1 MASVKYSEDNYFKY
15 LEYKNEEQSDLFLF
29 LCQCGIEECLPEHS
43 FGPAVRNHYLIHF
56 ILKGKG
62 CYIVENKK
70 YNLTQ
75 NQGFLICPDTLTYYE
90 ADKTNPWTYI
100 WIGFN
105 GLKAK
110 SYLENADL
118 NRENLIFNYVKK
130 PNALKLYIDEILKL
144 KNINFEDELK
154 REGLLY
160 LFLAELVGN
169 TEYQKEKVEKQTDIY
184 IKKAIEYI
192 EHNYIEDIKITD
204 IANFIGVNR
213 SYLFT
218 VFKKS
223 LNISPQEFLLNYR
236 MEKAYVLLNNDKL
249 SISDIARSVGYRDPL
264 NFSKMFKKINGVS
277 PKAYREK
284 INMEL

>member
-1 MASVKYSEDNYFKY
+1 MAPVKYSEDNYFKY
-15 LEYKNEEQSDLFLF
+15 LEYKNEEQSDLF

-118 NRENLIFNYVKK
+118 NRENLIFNYAKK

-154 REGLLY
+154 RE
-160 LFLAELVGN
+160 
-169 TEYQKEKVEKQTDIY
+169 
-184 IKKAIEYI
+184 
-192 EHNYIEDIKITD
+192 
-204 IANFIGVNR
+204 
-213 SYLFT
+213 
-218 VFKKS
+218 
-223 LNISPQEFLLNYR
+223 
-236 MEKAYVLLNNDKL
+236 
-249 SISDIARSVGYRDPL
+249 
-264 NFSKMFKKINGVS
+264 
-277 PKAYREK
+277 
-284 INMEL
+284 

>member
-1 MASVKYSEDNYFKY
+1 M
-15 LEYKNEEQSDLFLF
+15 F

-169 TEYQKEKVEKQTDIY
+169 TEYQKEKVEKQIDIY

-192 EHNYIEDIKITD
+192 EYNYIEDIKITD

-218 VFKKS
+218 VFKKN

>member
-1 MASVKYSEDNYFKY
+1 MAPVKYSEDNYFKY
-15 LEYKNEEQSDLFLF
+15 LEYKNEEQSDLF

-105 GLKAK
+105 GFKAK

-118 NRENLIFNYVKK
+118 NKENLIFNYAKK

-218 VFKKS
+218 VFKKN

-284 INMEL
+284 INMKL